1 MNFCVLEIHAD
12 AQRVTTPM
20 LGGCAWSALSCHF
33 CYLAQIFR
41 WPCHT
46 LSASI
51 KTKILR
57 YLVRPILMQLDSQSV
72 EKVPFSTFVRAFAPK
87 IKGIGLSRLR
97 MSRSFLQ
104 DLSRVVSRSPGAQ
117 LQEIT
122 VRTFSIQLG
131 QIRLQL
137 YPIGLKKNVFSIRS
151 GVVIIL
157 DPLESKKC

>member
-1 MNFCVLEIHAD
+1 MVNFCVLEIHAD

-46 LSASI
+46 FSASI

-87 IKGIGLSRLR
+87 IKGMWSFSPQNESELSPR
-97 MSRSFLQ
+97 
-104 DLSRVVSRSPGAQ
+104 
-117 LQEIT
+117 
-122 VRTFSIQLG
+122 SIQSCFPFSRG
-131 QIRLQL
+131 SVAGDHRPHFFDPTGSNTITIIPNRIEKKRFFD
-137 YPIGLKKNVFSIRS
+137 PIGGCNNI
-151 GVVIIL
+151 G
-157 DPLESKKC
+157 PT